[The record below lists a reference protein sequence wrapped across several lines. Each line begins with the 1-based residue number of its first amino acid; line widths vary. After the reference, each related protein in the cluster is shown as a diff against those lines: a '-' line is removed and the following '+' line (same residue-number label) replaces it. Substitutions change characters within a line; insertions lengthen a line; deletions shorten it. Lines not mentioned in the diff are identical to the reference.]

1 MILQKEKNEE
11 CLIFEQKCSL
21 LLQDDEI
28 RFAGVVGRMGKLVA
42 GGFKEGIMPFV
53 DDAEL
58 LKMCMELALRVS
70 MRREF
75 DYTLGQVKY
84 SASRREKAVVMS
96 FPINSN
102 VLLVSI
108 EPNVDIDKTAK
119 KIMKMVGII

>member
-1 MILQKEKNEE
+1 MNLQKEKNEE
-11 CLIFEQKCSL
+11 YWIFDQKCSV
-21 LLQDDEI
+21 LLQEDEI
-28 RFAGVVGRMGKLVA
+28 RFAGVVGPMGKLVA
-42 GGFKEGIMPFV
+42 GGFKDGITPFV

-58 LKMCMELALRVS
+58 QKMCMELALRVS

-75 DYTLGQVKY
+75 DYTLGPVKY
-84 SASRREKAVVMS
+84 TASRREKAVVMS

-119 KIMKMVGII
+119 KIMKMVGVA